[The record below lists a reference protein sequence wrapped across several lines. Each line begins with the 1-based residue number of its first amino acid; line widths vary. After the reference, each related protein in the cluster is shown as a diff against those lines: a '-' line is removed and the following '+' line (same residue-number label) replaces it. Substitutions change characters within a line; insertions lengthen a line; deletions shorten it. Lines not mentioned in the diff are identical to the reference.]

1 VPGRCQFIARDVEM
15 QIERALPAGDVQ
27 DGAVIR
33 VDLEDSEPTVTYQI
47 LSEPPQPDRGTA
59 TRQRRRNPTEAPQP
73 DIEARQ

>member
-33 VDLEDSEPTVTYQI
+33 VDLEDSEPTVTYQ
-47 LSEPPQPDRGTA
+47 
-59 TRQRRRNPTEAPQP
+59 NPE
-73 DIEARQ
+73 